1 MKSPHQHITTSG
13 GEPPPHHHIT
23 TPPHENMYIPFN
35 TLPDSARIWIYQAN
49 RTLQAN
55 DALAI
60 SDFLTPQ
67 IQDWS
72 AHQQPLLASFKIIE
86 NRFVVIAVDE
96 NESLPSGCS
105 IDKSTHWLQQLG
117 AKLNIDFFDRSVAYL
132 EDETIKTLPVN
143 AIKAA
148 VLENQIEPNT
158 LIFNNL
164 IKTKAEFE
172 SSWKVSASESWV
184 KRFFKLQAT
193 L

>member
-1 MKSPHQHITTSG
+1 
-13 GEPPPHHHIT
+13 
-23 TPPHENMYIPFN
+23 MYIPFN

-49 RTLQAN
+49 RMLQAN

-67 IQDWS
+67 IQDWL

-148 VLENQIEPNT
+148 ILENQIEPNT

-164 IKTKAEFE
+164 VKTKAEFE
-172 SSWKVSASESWV
+172 NSWKVAALDSWV